1 MADRPDIAVTGPDS
15 RYPVAWWATRLSVF
29 LAGGRAIRLTPSNFR
44 DHEKERFRAIIIGGG
59 DDIDAQ
65 LYGEENSKE
74 SRIDAERDAFETE
87 MIRHAL
93 DTDLPILGICRGAQL
108 INVVLGGTLFSD
120 IRPRR
125 CKTSNRKTPL
135 PRKTAISVSHGRVRA
150 AMRRDRWRINS
161 LHKQAVDRLGEGLRV
176 VVQDLDA
183 FVQGIESK
191 NHRWLVGV
199 QWHPEFLFYLRRQR
213 RLFRDLVRRAREAA
227 PESLSLEEM
236 S

>member
-1 MADRPDIAVTGPDS
+1 
-15 RYPVAWWATRLSVF
+15 
-29 LAGGRAIRLTPSNFR
+29 
-44 DHEKERFRAIIIGGG
+44 
-59 DDIDAQ
+59 
-65 LYGEENSKE
+65 
-74 SRIDAERDAFETE
+74 
-87 MIRHAL
+87 
-93 DTDLPILGICRGAQL
+93 
-108 INVVLGGTLFSD
+108 
-120 IRPRR
+120 
-125 CKTSNRKTPL
+125 
-135 PRKTAISVSHGRVRA
+135 
-150 AMRRDRWRINS
+150 MRRDRWRINS